1 MSGLIQKILEDSK
14 KSQENEGNEY
24 CPSNG
29 NVLTENS
36 NINETKNKNIEVNKI
51 NTKMNR
57 NGSNRAIDISPNK
70 SIINK
75 TYYSSTPINAIH
87 NMKGI
92 ITKKNYHNY
101 VGNGFERS
109 QWSSNQEEKN
119 SKSNEQSIED
129 KNKIKYRNTKRNINN
144 KSLTGI
150 DYRKKLFNMT
160 AKKNEATK
168 SIISKKI
175 KGDFSLKKIKTNKI
189 KNDKIRNGSKK
200 IKSNNK
206 EILDKITNHEESKI
220 KDDNNNNTNNNVNNT
235 SNNVNN
241 KNNNVNNTN
250 NNVNNTNNTNNN
262 TNNNVNNTNN
272 NVNNTSNNANNTNN
286 NANNTNNNNKGSF
299 INANNKVL
307 NLKSN
312 NSLSNN
318 NINNSN
324 NNNNN
329 NNNLYN
335 KDRSHFSTKSF
346 QYLNINSSKNI
357 TNINKDKERNIS
369 RGNTK
374 KLTYYNTRPNIGFM
388 KKQSMNLDDVVKKL
402 SKKEQSYFILSRSP
416 VLRLTERLF
425 FGRSTANLRNVQT
438 VTDILKKNER
448 LLKNKKKELEGKLSE
463 CDKRINKVFNAS
475 KTAEINF
482 NFILTKDEDELKS
495 YIWFAENE
503 KEKSEYY
510 CYIKL
515 LYLLFNEKYEKI
527 ELKHLTDKLYALIN
541 KKGHKT
547 IKEYLYLIYFKKKE
561 NINIVYNIDNINH
574 LLEESSVDINYNIKF
589 CRFALF
595 TSFLIKE
602 IITYGNEI
610 KNTVE
615 LKLKTKEFI
624 DVINK
629 KLELYKNGNY
639 LKKIK

>member
-1 MSGLIQKILEDSK
+1 MDK
-14 KSQENEGNEY
+14 
-24 CPSNG
+24 
-29 NVLTENS
+29 
-36 NINETKNKNIEVNKI
+36 
-51 NTKMNR
+51 
-57 NGSNRAIDISPNK
+57 
-70 SIINK
+70 IIN
-75 TYYSSTPINAIH
+75 P
-87 NMKGI
+87 
-92 ITKKNYHNY
+92 
-101 VGNGFERS
+101 
-109 QWSSNQEEKN
+109 
-119 SKSNEQSIED
+119 
-129 KNKIKYRNTKRNINN
+129 
-144 KSLTGI
+144 
-150 DYRKKLFNMT
+150 
-160 AKKNEATK
+160 
-168 SIISKKI
+168 
-175 KGDFSLKKIKTNKI
+175 
-189 KNDKIRNGSKK
+189 
-200 IKSNNK
+200 
-206 EILDKITNHEESKI
+206 EESKI

-235 SNNVNN
+235 NNNVNN
-241 KNNNVNNTN
+241 KNNNVNNKNNNAKNTNNNVKNTNNNVKNTNNNDKNTNNNVNNENNNAKNTNNNANNTNNNVDNTNNKANNENNNIDNTNNNANNENNNVNNTN
-250 NNVNNTNNTNNN
+250 NNVNNTNN
-262 TNNNVNNTNN
+262 
-272 NVNNTSNNANNTNN
+272 NANGS
-286 NANNTNNNNKGSF
+286 NNNNQGSF

-307 NLKSN
+307 NLKSSN
-312 NSLSNN
+312 NLSNN
-318 NINNSN
+318 NIHNSN

-329 NNNLYN
+329 NHYN
-335 KDRSHFSTKSF
+335 KERSHFSTKSF
-346 QYLNINSSKNI
+346 QYLNINSNNNI

-369 RGNTK
+369 RASTK
-374 KLTYYNTRPNIGFM
+374 KLTYYNSRPNIGFM
-388 KKQSMNLDDVVKKL
+388 KKQSTNLDDVMKKL
-402 SKKEQSYFILSRSP
+402 SKKEQSYYILSRSP

-527 ELKHLTDKLYALIN
+527 ELKNLTDKLYALIN

-624 DVINK
+624 DVITK

-639 LKKIK
+639 YKKIK

>member
-1 MSGLIQKILEDSK
+1 MSLHPNTVQYGPQNIQMKAPQNNLLLYNAYNNINQGKNDTLNLNMLNSKTSSVNPIYLTTNNNNSTITNNRKGSLDKKFYPSK
-14 KSQENEGNEY
+14 KYQTIDIND
-24 CPSNG
+24 PSRAKRNLSSSGVLKLSRRNHRFDRVLKNG
-29 NVLTENS
+29 KKLK
-36 NINETKNKNIEVNKI
+36 NIDINRDYDEEPEDDTSTKMSSSSKIIKNKLKTSLNK
-51 NTKMNR
+51 NE
-57 NGSNRAIDISPNK
+57 SD
-70 SIINK
+70 
-75 TYYSSTPINAIH
+75 
-87 NMKGI
+87 
-92 ITKKNYHNY
+92 
-101 VGNGFERS
+101 
-109 QWSSNQEEKN
+109 
-119 SKSNEQSIED
+119 KSN
-129 KNKIKYRNTKRNINN
+129 
-144 KSLTGI
+144 
-150 DYRKKLFNMT
+150 
-160 AKKNEATK
+160 
-168 SIISKKI
+168 
-175 KGDFSLKKIKTNKI
+175 
-189 KNDKIRNGSKK
+189 
-200 IKSNNK
+200 IKSNQGINS
-206 EILDKITNHEESKI
+206 I
-220 KDDNNNNTNNNVNNT
+220 
-235 SNNVNN
+235 
-241 KNNNVNNTN
+241 
-250 NNVNNTNNTNNN
+250 
-262 TNNNVNNTNN
+262 
-272 NVNNTSNNANNTNN
+272 NN

-324 NNNNN
+324 NNNNNNNDN

>member
-262 TNNNVNNTNN
+262 TNNNVNNT
-272 NVNNTSNNANNTNN
+272 SNNANNTNN

-318 NINNSN
+318 NINNSNNN